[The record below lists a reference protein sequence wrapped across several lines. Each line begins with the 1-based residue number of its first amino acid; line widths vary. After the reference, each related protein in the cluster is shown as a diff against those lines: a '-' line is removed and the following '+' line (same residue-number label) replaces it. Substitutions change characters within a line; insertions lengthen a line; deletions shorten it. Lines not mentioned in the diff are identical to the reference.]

1 MSSNQGEE
9 YANYIKAALEAEYK
23 RRDDFNA
30 RSASVITSA
39 GGLVTLTVAVLA
51 FFLGKDYRL
60 DGAER
65 VWMIIAF
72 VLFLSCAVL
81 GVVAG
86 NRSPKYQV
94 ADADSLKAMITTQ
107 WVQSEVDARNAVAEA
122 NIAAIVSLRTGN
134 NEKYCVLL
142 AAVIS
147 QIAAIAALAISAL
160 LALT

>member
-39 GGLVTLTVAVLA
+39 GGLVTLTVTVLA